1 MSLSPAHAVRGGG
14 GVKSSTCL
22 IEHNDGANLLHPA
35 KLRPSGMAEGRRY
48 SEEEVRAILE
58 RALARSHTTSSG
70 VSHDDLLAAASEVGI
85 SREDIERAAVEV
97 SEGRDEREARAH
109 ILARRRRGFSS
120 HLWAFLGV
128 NVFLIAIN
136 LLTTPAILW
145 SAFPLLGWGLGLFF
159 HARAAF
165 SKEVSE
171 GAVRREVERRVKAR
185 KKQRKLEEEER
196 RRAEKQ
202 NSKMG
207 NLERGAS
214 ELGSAVQEG
223 VGLLLSRLA
232 DEIREETSRERRRRG
247 GVRVAGQEGG
257 RQRFDFDASDA
268 EAEDEAEAEEEEEEE
283 RRGRRR
289 KR

>member
-1 MSLSPAHAVRGGG
+1 
-14 GVKSSTCL
+14 
-22 IEHNDGANLLHPA
+22 
-35 KLRPSGMAEGRRY
+35 MAQGRRY

-58 RALARSHTTSSG
+58 RALTRSQSSSSG

-85 SREDIERAAVEV
+85 AREDIERAAVEV

-109 ILARRRRGFSS
+109 ILARRKRGFSS

-128 NVFLIAIN
+128 NVFLLAIN

-145 SAFPLLGWGLGLFF
+145 AAFPLLGWGLGLFF
-159 HARAAF
+159 HARAAL

-202 NSKMG
+202 SSKVG
-207 NLERGAS
+207 KLERGAA

-232 DEIREETSRERRRRG
+232 DEIREETSKERRKRG
-247 GVRVAGQEGG
+247 GVRVAGQDGD
-257 RQRFDFDASDA
+257 RQRIDFDSEDPFA
-268 EAEDEAEAEEEEEEE
+268 EQAEAEAEEEDEEE